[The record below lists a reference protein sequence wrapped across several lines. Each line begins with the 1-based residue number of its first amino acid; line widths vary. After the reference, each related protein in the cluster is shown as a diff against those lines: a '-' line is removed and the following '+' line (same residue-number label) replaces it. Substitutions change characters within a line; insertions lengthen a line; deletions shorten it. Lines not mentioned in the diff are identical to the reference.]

1 MSASDKCSTSF
12 TIVASD
18 RWSLSLIFP
27 HGRSHFL
34 KSQSSSIWCAASM
47 SPGRVARLDLNVMKV
62 WWGKTSGY
70 SAGEQQCTPGY
81 QRAMPNRENREK
93 SHRKKP
99 TRPTVTHTQWLLH
112 SSFGKTTSVLSFLVF
127 AFCLDLISRCGFC
140 FFLLWTYLFAEAKYI
155 HIVHLKWTLYV
166 SREDP
171 PRCSVLFSAGLGHT
185 CAISL

>member
-27 HGRSHFL
+27 HGRSHFF
-34 KSQSSSIWCAASM
+34 KSQSSSIWCAVSM

-112 SSFGKTTSVLSFLVF
+112 SSFGKKHFSGVLPC
-127 AFCLDLISRCGFC
+127 FCILSWSYKQVWI
-140 FFLLWTYLFAEAKYI
+140 LLFPMLNLFICWSKVYPYCTP
-155 HIVHLKWTLYV
+155 KMN
-166 SREDP
+166 SM
-171 PRCSVLFSAGLGHT
+171 
-185 CAISL
+185 

>member
-1 MSASDKCSTSF
+1 MSAYDKCSISF

-18 RWSLSLIFP
+18 RWSFIPNISSRPFP
-27 HGRSHFL
+27 FFL
-34 KSQSSSIWCAASM
+34 TYQSSSVWFVASM
-47 SPGRVARLDLNVMKV
+47 SPGRVTRLDLNVIKV

-112 SSFGKTTSVLSFLVF
+112 SSFGKTTSLLSFLVF
-127 AFCLDLISRCGFC
+127 VFCLDLKSRCGFC
-140 FFLLWTYLFAEAKYI
+140 FFRPSTYL
-155 HIVHLKWTLYV
+155 LKQSQSITILY
-166 SREDP
+166 
-171 PRCSVLFSAGLGHT
+171 T
-185 CAISL
+185 